1 MTEHIL
7 GGNLM
12 TCSLYHTQCAIKDA
26 PLGEKN
32 EESLLFPRETLV
44 KFPSEQDSLG
54 ETSQLAKNK

>member
-1 MTEHIL
+1 
-7 GGNLM
+7 M